1 MARVKLGSK
10 PSKKASSKKSSSIK
24 NKKKKKLH
32 VAEEEKA
39 IKKASKCV
47 IEDIDIDDDDD
58 EVEDAAPVIDR
69 DSLDAGPS
77 VDEVP
82 FGHNCA
88 SCSLFVKWD
97 DPRRDDA
104 EWLERIE
111 KQKKRCPKLFGPEE
125 YETDNPQEVVAQADD
140 DACDKFDLNEKKAPT
155 HFMEALE
162 AVKRGFNIPDLKVL
176 FAISDKL
183 LKGKELE
190 QSMGYRYG
198 QVVPVIIDGKETK
211 ARVVDFVKKKGREVI
226 VRGTTHEGK
235 AFKAAI
241 PAVRA
246 VEIEV

>member
-1 MARVKLGSK
+1 MARVKPGSK
-10 PSKKASSKKSSSIK
+10 PSKKASKKSSSIK
-24 NKKKKKLH
+24 NKKKKKLR

-39 IKKASKCV
+39 IKKAKRV
-47 IEDIDIDDDDD
+47 IEDIDIDEDEDD
-58 EVEDAAPVIDR
+58 VEEASPVIDR

-77 VDEVP
+77 IDEVP

-88 SCSLFVKWD
+88 SCALFVKWD

-104 EWLERIE
+104 EWLEKIE
-111 KQKKRCPKLFGPEE
+111 GMKKRCPKLFGPDE
-125 YETDNPQEVVAQADD
+125 YETDDPQEVVAQADD
-140 DACDKFDLNEKKAPT
+140 DACEKFDLNEKKAPS
-155 HFMEALE
+155 HFVEALE
-162 AVKRGFNIPDLKVL
+162 SVKRGFNIPELQVL

-190 QSMGYRYG
+190 QNMGYRYG
-198 QVVPVIIDGKETK
+198 QVVPVMIEGKETK

-226 VRGTTHEGK
+226 VRGTTHDGK
-235 AFKAAI
+235 TFKAAI